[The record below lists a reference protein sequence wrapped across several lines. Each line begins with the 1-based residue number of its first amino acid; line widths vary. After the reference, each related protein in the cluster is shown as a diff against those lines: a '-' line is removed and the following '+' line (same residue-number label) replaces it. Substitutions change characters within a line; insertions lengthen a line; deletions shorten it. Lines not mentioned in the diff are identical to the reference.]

1 MDILNFILFKTNE
14 YILSLGINTGLII
27 KTLLIMFSIYIF
39 KKIFNKIIFKGIIL
53 YINSLLDNTLH
64 NETINNISRLTKPI
78 NLLFNITIFHLF
90 IKNLMFFLPFYHILF
105 YILYLGAFSWIGVII
120 VDSLFSL
127 YLYHKEEITRSELI
141 TISSK
146 FIKFMVFLSL
156 FLVFLHSIGVN
167 ITTLIASLGI
177 IGMAVALAAKDTLS
191 NLFSSFSI
199 IMDNPF
205 SQKDWIKT
213 KNVEGTVVEI
223 GLRSTTIRSFDN
235 ALITVP
241 NSELASGHI
250 QNLTRRAIGRKIKLD
265 IGISYNSN
273 KANIKKALKEIKKM
287 LVKHS
292 GIAYNELKE
301 QQTIE
306 KKENSVIAFEDKE
319 GIKDRILVNLV
330 EPTSSGLTIRIY
342 AFSKTIDWQ
351 EWLDIQE
358 DIIFKILDICEKNDL
373 KLAFPS
379 QPASSTIID
388 QTETPIM
395 QPITVPKEQ
404 VKEQSPTI

>member
-156 FLVFLHSIGVN
+156 FLVFLHSVGVN